1 MAMTRVAVVTPI
13 LPVPGDPTRGRF
25 IFETVKALS
34 TEATV
39 RTFLLQAQYPDAL
52 APATQPRTLVGDDFQ
67 IPGLDVQALRYPAV
81 PLLSRVTNG
90 WVGGRRLTPAIAAF
104 RPDVVIGYWVYPEGA
119 SALHAARRLGVPAV
133 IGALGTDLNG
143 RTGLNGWLT
152 RRTLLAADA
161 VINVSQA
168 MSRHAIEHY
177 GVAASRVHTII
188 NGVNTQVFHPRA
200 EGNAIRTSHG
210 LPPQAPL
217 IVYVGRLIEAKGLRE
232 LVEAFARL
240 RGAHPDA
247 RLVVIGEGPF
257 REALQAQITALG
269 LQDAAQLMGGQL
281 PDQVAQW
288 VSTAS
293 LLTLP
298 SWTEGYPNV
307 LVEALACGC
316 PIVAT
321 TVGGIPEIVTPE
333 RGVLVP
339 PRDSNKLAD
348 AFDTV
353 LTRAWNRT
361 ALAESMQRSW
371 RDVARET
378 LAVCESLRPRNNK

>member
-1 MAMTRVAVVTPI
+1 MTRVAVVTPI

-34 TEATV
+34 TQAVV
-39 RTFLLQAQYPDAL
+39 RTFLLQAHYPAAL
-52 APATQPRTLVGDDFQ
+52 APETQSRILVGEDFQ

-81 PLLSRVTNG
+81 PLLSRVSNG
-90 WVGGRRLTPAIAAF
+90 WVGSLRLTPALAAF

-119 SALHAARRLGVPAV
+119 CALHAARRLGVPAV

-168 MSRHAIEHY
+168 MSDHAIGHY
-177 GVAASRVHTII
+177 GVPRQRVHTIT
-188 NGVNTQVFHPRA
+188 NGVNTAVFHPRV
-200 EGNAIRTSHG
+200 EGNAFRRQHG
-210 LPPQAPL
+210 IAENAPL

-232 LVEAFARL
+232 LVDAFAAL
-240 RGAHPDA
+240 RGQRPDA
-247 RLVVIGEGPF
+247 RLALIGEGPY
-257 REALQAQITALG
+257 REMLSAQIDALG
-269 LQDAAQLMGGQL
+269 LEGAAELVGGQL
-281 PDQVAQW
+281 PEQVAQW

-321 TVGGIPEIVTPE
+321 SVGGIPEIVTPE
-333 RGVLVP
+333 RGILVS
-339 PRDSNKLAD
+339 PRNTAELSQAFAD
-348 AFDTV
+348 A
-353 LTRAWNRT
+353 LGRKWNRS
-361 ALAESMQRSW
+361 ALAASMNRSW
-371 RDVARET
+371 QDVARET
-378 LAVCESLRPRNNK
+378 LAVCRALLDRHSL